1 MTIHL
6 VYREL
11 KKAGEKRTIIDKAF
25 TNLPDAQSY
34 ITGEETIIKL
44 NQHAFERQ
52 KITQIVFKI
61 KELVVQ

>member
-11 KKAGEKRTIIDKAF
+11 KKAGEKRTIIDRAF
-25 TNLPDAQSY
+25 MNLSDAQSY
-34 ITGEETIIKL
+34 IKGEETLIKL

-61 KELVVQ
+61 KELVVK

>member
-11 KKAGEKRTIIDKAF
+11 RKAGEKRIVIDKAF
-25 TNLPDAQSY
+25 ENLQKAQDY
-34 ITGEETIIKL
+34 ITAEETLIKF
-44 NQHAFERQ
+44 NQDAFTRQ

>member
-11 KKAGEKRTIIDKAF
+11 RKAGEKRIVIDKAF
-25 TNLPDAQSY
+25 ENLQKAQDY
-34 ITGEETIIKL
+34 IISEETVIKL
-44 NQHAFERQ
+44 NQDAFTRQ

>member
-11 KKAGEKRTIIDKAF
+11 KKAGEKRTIIDRAF
-25 TNLPDAQSY
+25 TNLLDAQSY
-34 ITGEETIIKL
+34 ILAEETLIKL
-44 NQHAFERQ
+44 NQLTFERQ

-61 KELVVQ
+61 KELVIQ